1 MIDPV
6 QCVDSRTV
14 MPAAPILVLLP
25 AVPGSRDAVGGEG
38 GPEGE
43 RKILGLGLV
52 RRAVLA
58 ARSRRL
64 SPGLC
69 SVGERRRRG
78 GRGARLPIGAS
89 FAPAAPLVIA
99 PAAILAETGWL
110 ERLKDA
116 RIEPAAWAA
125 IPDRIVMVAAAASA
139 AALDALAEEGGARDL
154 SAVEN
159 RLARRFG
166 PPAAVPAGVDPIV
179 VETPAD
185 ARLAE
190 QRLMRALVKDT
201 DGFMAR
207 HVERPISLMISRLL
221 APTAI
226 TPNQMSLISIA
237 VGICGGPFFLS
248 ERASLQTIG
257 ALLFLAHSILDGC
270 DGELA
275 RLKFA
280 ESRWGGVLDFWG
292 DNVVHVVIF
301 ACMGVGWSCGRCR
314 GLAAVAR
321 RRGRSRHAG
330 IGRPRLLAA
339 HARQGR
345 RRGAVHLGLGRARAP
360 ARARARRRVAP
371 RFHLSCASAGARRA
385 GRTGSCSWLGSARRS
400 IFASCSSSRR
410 ASGLAAREAR
420 PAPDRKARARRRR
433 AALDRSAAS
442 IARAHRQRL
451 IDIAFAGAASP
462 RPENRRPR
470 RRTIPDDAILRT
482 GRERPAA
489 LLRTRS
495 EDDKVAGDADL
506 ALLPVDLDRVG
517 AFVGGPGEK
526 DLARAGGGLQVERR
540 GVLERL
546 VVEAARL
553 EPRRDAHRNAG
564 PAGDAIE
571 RMPAVIEQNAAAREL
586 RIDAPVGDARRR
598 DGGRRLGPERR
609 PTDRADGADRALVDE
624 RRDLR
629 QIGARSQL

>member
-1 MIDPV
+1 MIGPV

-14 MPAAPILVLLP
+14 MPPAPILVLLP
-25 AVPGSRDAVGGEG
+25 AVPGSGDVVGGMGE
-38 GPEGE
+38 PEGE
-43 RKILGLGLV
+43 RKILGLGLF

-58 ARSRRL
+58 AGRAGYRRVFVL
-64 SPGLC
+64 SAN
-69 SVGERRRRG
+69 G
-78 GRGARLPIGAS
+78 GAAAGAAE
-89 FAPAAPLVIA
+89 APDWREVAQGAPLVIA

-139 AALDALAEEGGARDL
+139 AALDALAEEGGAPNL

-166 PPAAVPAGVDPIV
+166 PPAPVPAGVDPIV

-237 VGICGGPFFLS
+237 VGICAGPFFLS

-301 ACMGVGWSCGRCR
+301 ACMGVGWSVAAAAAWPLLLGA
-314 GLAAVAR
+314 AAVL
-321 RRGRSRHAG
+321 GTLG
-330 IGRPRLLAA
+330 IGRPCVLAA
-339 HARQGR
+339 PARQGR
-345 RRGAVHLGLGRARAP
+345 RRGAVHVGLSRARAP

-371 RFHLSCASAGARRA
+371 RFHLSCASAGAR
-385 GRTGSCSWLGSARRS
+385 GRIALVLAFGWARRPDLFLPRRLPCGARA
-400 IFASCSSSRR
+400 ISR
-410 ASGLAAREAR
+410 AAKPVRRLTGKRE
-420 PAPDRKARARRRR
+420 PDAAARARPLGRV
-433 AALDRSAAS
+433 DRP
-442 IARAHRQRL
+442 
-451 IDIAFAGAASP
+451 GA
-462 RPENRRPR
+462 
-470 RRTIPDDAILRT
+470 
-482 GRERPAA
+482 
-489 LLRTRS
+489 
-495 EDDKVAGDADL
+495 
-506 ALLPVDLDRVG
+506 
-517 AFVGGPGEK
+517 
-526 DLARAGGGLQVERR
+526 
-540 GVLERL
+540 
-546 VVEAARL
+546 
-553 EPRRDAHRNAG
+553 
-564 PAGDAIE
+564 
-571 RMPAVIEQNAAAREL
+571 
-586 RIDAPVGDARRR
+586 
-598 DGGRRLGPERR
+598 
-609 PTDRADGADRALVDE
+609 
-624 RRDLR
+624 
-629 QIGARSQL
+629 